1 MYVWLLIATPYWTF
15 WSLEGE
21 WQSPTRSFA
30 GQVFQMLLWRFV
42 AARTIGRKSGRGPG
56 YLLVQEWSVL
66 LLSLAL
72 AAVRK
77 FIVTEL
83 KWLTLCIYIYI
94 YMHNDLHTHYGTVST
109 YSRRMG
115 FSHLVHVT
123 VLLGAQHKCFNA
135 SSTATTFL
143 YHFMHGS
150 ACYVVKCFLPT
161 SSCTQTSVPW
171 ETRFHCCLW
180 DCTQVLGQVTTCC
193 HVAVFFAS

>member
-21 WQSPTRSFA
+21 WRSPTRSFA

-42 AARTIGRKSGRGPG
+42 AARAIGQKSGRGPG
-56 YLLVQEWSVL
+56 YLLVQEWAVL

-94 YMHNDLHTHYGTVST
+94 CIMIYTLTMVLYLLTVDTWVSPIWCMWLFCLGLNMNVSMHLQ
-109 YSRRMG
+109 
-115 FSHLVHVT
+115 
-123 VLLGAQHKCFNA
+123 LLQ
-135 SSTATTFL
+135 L
-143 YHFMHGS
+143 
-150 ACYVVKCFLPT
+150 
-161 SSCTQTSVPW
+161 SCTIL
-171 ETRFHCCLW
+171 CMGL
-180 DCTQVLGQVTTCC
+180 L
-193 HVAVFFAS
+193 AM